1 MYEQGSSNLE
11 PPGMQNGPWCRPVK
25 PCQEASLSASPC
37 TTFRRPRVPFL
48 QLPTRVDFS
57 ATGSSSSATYTA
69 QHSQRSVTR
78 QVLLATIHS
87 SSSHSS
93 CRSAFA
99 CLRVF
104 CDRKSISIFQIPLP
118 PRIFAHSGH
127 PLRLASQA
135 VAKVLGFALWH
146 GPTAVL
152 EPRAHNASCRSER
165 SAEASTSAIPRV
177 IRNS

>member
-1 MYEQGSSNLE
+1 MPRSIIVRVTMHN
-11 PPGMQNGPWCRPVK
+11 
-25 PCQEASLSASPC
+25 
-37 TTFRRPRVPFL
+37 FRRPRVPFL
-48 QLPTRVDFS
+48 HLPTRVEFS
-57 ATGSSSSATYTA
+57 ATGSSSSATDTA

-127 PLRLASQA
+127 PLRLDSQA

-152 EPRAHNASCRSER
+152 EPGRARAHNVSCRSER
-165 SAEASTSAIPRV
+165 SAEASTSAISRV